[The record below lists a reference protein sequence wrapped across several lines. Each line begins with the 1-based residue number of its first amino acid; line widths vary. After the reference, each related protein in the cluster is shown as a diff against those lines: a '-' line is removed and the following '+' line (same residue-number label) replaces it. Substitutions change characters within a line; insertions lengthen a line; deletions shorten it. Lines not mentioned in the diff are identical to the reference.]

1 MKLRDAEEQLAS
13 GLVSEAMRRGLL
25 PVKVKPAVGDLK
37 TEMVLATQRL
47 IVPITAKDKARVERK
62 AAKAGKI
69 STAEFVRR
77 AALNY
82 EPADEEA
89 AAELRQLVDRFEEL
103 HAATLAQLDRTDAAL
118 DTALAHF
125 KAKLG

>member
-1 MKLRDAEEQLAS
+1 MS
-13 GLVSEAMRRGLL
+13 
-25 PVKVKPAVGDLK
+25 
-37 TEMVLATQRL
+37 LATQRL

-82 EPADEEA
+82 DPADEEA

-103 HAATLAQLDRTDAAL
+103 HAATLVQLDRTDAAL
-118 DTALAHF
+118 DAALARF
-125 KAKLG
+125 KARPA

>member
-1 MKLRDAEEQLAS
+1 MS
-13 GLVSEAMRRGLL
+13 
-25 PVKVKPAVGDLK
+25 
-37 TEMVLATQRL
+37 
-47 IVPITAKDKARVERK
+47 

-89 AAELRQLVDRFEEL
+89 AVELRQLVDRFEEI
-103 HAATLAQLDRTDAAL
+103 HAATTAQLDRTDVAL
-118 DTALAHF
+118 DAALAHF
-125 KAKLG
+125 KAKPA